1 MFKNN
6 FGSALSM
13 SLMVIALVFGVS
25 FATQWTLSG
34 KLPSAYDPGVSLEE
48 AVKTS
53 DKPLLIE
60 FYSDTCATCQAVT
73 PIVHRT
79 IEQHFKN
86 AVTVVMVDTED
97 PKAAQTV
104 EMFGVTAIP
113 ALFVLDARTVKKTA
127 LPFDSYGN
135 PPALKTEITKAL
147 AT

>member
-1 MFKNN
+1 MFKNG
-6 FGSALSM
+6 FGSAFTMALA
-13 SLMVIALVFGVS
+13 VIALVFGVS

-34 KLPSAYDPGVSLEE
+34 KLPSAYDPGVSLED

-53 DKPLLIE
+53 DKPILIE

-79 IEQHFKN
+79 VGQHFKE

-113 ALFVLDARTVKKTA
+113 ALFVLDTHTVKKTTI
-127 LPFDSYGN
+127 PFDSYGN
-135 PPALKTEITKAL
+135 PPALKAEIAKAL
-147 AT
+147 ET

>member
-1 MFKNN
+1 MFKNG
-6 FGSALSM
+6 FGSAFTMALA
-13 SLMVIALVFGVS
+13 VIALVFGVS

-34 KLPSAYDPGVSLEE
+34 KLPSAYDHGVSLEE
-48 AVKTS
+48 AVKTA

-79 IEQHFKN
+79 VDQHFKD

-113 ALFVLDARTVKKTA
+113 ALFVLDTRTAQKTA
-127 LPFDSYGN
+127 IPFESYGN

-147 AT
+147 AA